1 MSPLRNKYKAQIS
14 NLFNSRVIF
23 SIALDAW
30 LMNATRTAQI
40 APKIAQKPVGLA
52 SNFKLG

>member
-1 MSPLRNKYKAQIS
+1 MSPLRDKKTHLP
-14 NLFNSRVIF
+14 NLVNSRVIF

-40 APKIAQKPVGLA
+40 AAKIVRKPVGLA
-52 SNFKLG
+52 LNFKLG